1 MNITE
6 LQRALTQL
14 RCSGMAATLEMR
26 LLEAQTARMPHIDF
40 TSHLIGDEL
49 TRRKDRLLARRIKHA
64 SFHDVGRT
72 LDTFDFDFNRKMDRK
87 AIFELA
93 TCQFIQR
100 REDVLLL
107 GPPGTGKSHLAQAIG
122 HAAVLAGN
130 RVLYREA
137 HVLLEEIADATVD
150 RKRKACLDLLST
162 ANLVIIDDLGMR
174 KLPPTA
180 AEDLL
185 ELIMRR
191 YERASTLMTSNRP
204 VEDWGKILGDN
215 ASVTAMLDRLLHHGH
230 VIRCGPRSYRT
241 RLHQPTL
248 PQEAP
253 LR

>member
-1 MNITE
+1 MNLTE

-14 RCSGMAATLEMR
+14 RCSGMAAALEVR
-26 LLEAQTARMPHIDF
+26 LLEAQTSKMHHIDF
-40 TSHLIGDEL
+40 TSNLVSDEL
-49 TRRKDRLLARRIKHA
+49 TRRKDRLITKRIKDA
-64 SFHDVGRT
+64 SFHDVGKT

-87 AIFELA
+87 AICDLA

-100 REDVLLL
+100 HEDVLML

-122 HAAVLAGN
+122 HAALLAGN

-137 HVLLEEIADATVD
+137 HALLEEIADATVD
-150 RKRKACLDLLST
+150 GSRQAYFNQFSS

-174 KLPPTA
+174 KLPPNA

-191 YERASTLMTSNRP
+191 YERSSTLMTSNRP
-204 VEDWGKILGDN
+204 VEDWGKVLGDN
-215 ASVTAMLDRLLHHGH
+215 AAVTAMLDRLLHHGH

-248 PQEAP
+248 PQETP
-253 LR
+253 VK